1 MTQTW
6 GSSTGHG
13 EDRACTQT
21 EGKGAESGSSRL
33 LEYMCG
39 RSEALDYSG
48 LRFSEHTV
56 QPIA

>member
-6 GSSTGHG
+6 GSSTVRG

-21 EGKGAESGSSRL
+21 EGKGAGGGSSRL

-39 RSEALDYSG
+39 RSETSDYSG
-48 LRFSEHTV
+48 LRISEYIV